1 MKVPRWLLLRLRPWL
16 AAWALLGLVL
26 PLAAPAQPAQA
37 RPRLAP
43 QPLVTLGVPATVP
56 IGADFSF
63 TVSFSNTS
71 GDPDDVGYGPIVDL
85 LFPRNG
91 ADGAAGTDTPDGIDF
106 VGASYLGLALPTAPV
121 VLTFPDDD
129 GAGPGT
135 TGCVDHPFYLDSSG
149 LPFQV
154 CGTAG
159 DRLVVLELPFGSFA
173 PGQPAVVLTI
183 DAALSNLADL
193 GTPLTLRARGGFRF
207 GADPLDNPCC
217 DLVIVDPSTPDGT
230 GWPSAT
236 VTPTLLTLSK
246 TYSGP
251 EDETATGPNFP
262 RRYTITVSIADGQTI
277 TNLEVS
283 DLLPPNMAYLGLVS
297 SSHDVVVAEPPV
309 GVPQN
314 PPDNRLAV
322 RFNAATGTAVV
333 VFEYFIPE
341 FDADGARVLPAAS
354 GDDRLAPNQAE
365 AVGDWTPL
373 DPRDAG
379 GTGNAV
385 AGGPGP
391 EHVLNLRSIAI
402 QKGAA
407 LVIDGGGAGPTPG
420 DTVEYTLTFQV
431 SDYFTFGDV
440 VVTDVLSD
448 GQRLVGT
455 PTLSV
460 GDRDGAVAGGF
471 TPGSDLLVDTSRFPP
486 AYGGSGAWGDGS
498 TVLTY
503 NVSQAMLALGAANGV
518 LTGGRAISPDAGP
531 ATGTIRFRT
540 EIQDE
545 FACTFPSGDR
555 SVDQGDLLNDAVTIA
570 GQVYDNATQAP
581 QAVPQFEDDGSGA
594 GVSIA
599 RGSVSKLIF
608 AVNGAPPAATVRVSP
623 GDEVTYR
630 IRYSM
635 PSSDVEDLYF
645 VDYLPLPVFRVTD
658 PDGDGAAGPAWAF
671 DPAPPGGI
679 PAAGTWSFGPADTF
693 SGPAGI
699 SGITP
704 ALAVDASSNSL
715 TFTYGNFDDPLN
727 QPSAIDLLFTLA
739 VTGDPFADGLF
750 LTNQVRQH
758 EGSTNSSDEQT
769 DVIIQIQI
777 AEPYLRI
784 TKGVMYTDQLAPPAL
799 FSPATTGP
807 VAFLDPTNSPRWAG
821 TISSDGL
828 DAAPVDSDLSGV
840 DAGDLVSFAI
850 VVENRGSSANGAF
863 DIRVVDT
870 LPDGF
875 EIPAGGLNLQ
885 VFRGDGTPVA
895 YTALGPNG
903 DERDLFTNV
912 DLGAGF
918 GQGLELV
925 DPGVEGACA
934 VYSPGS
940 GANLVILTYDLRLA
954 DDVGPRATLVN
965 TAGLTQYAS
974 REGGPSFIDPA
985 DTSFRDT
992 ATVTVADPALSKTL
1006 LGTNQAHTTGV
1017 NVAIGEM
1024 LQYQLLITVPEGV
1037 SPAVTLVDTL
1047 DLGLA
1052 FVSLDSLTPSSAA
1065 LTTDVAGG
1073 FPAVLSNA
1081 TISNVGGGEQNRG
1094 RRATLNFGTLTNSD
1108 LDNATAETLTLTYT
1122 VVVINGGSNDR
1133 GDQRNNNAVWTW
1145 SGGSVTAAAPN
1156 VRIVEPTLTVSKVAL
1171 PTEGDAGDL
1180 ITFTITLA
1188 HTGASNADAF
1198 EVALADVIPAR
1209 MTYVPGSLDCT
1220 LGVQDP
1226 LTCGEAGGV
1235 ISAAWPSFL
1244 DDGTSA
1250 VLTFQVTLD
1259 VTVVTGQ
1266 VLTNTAAVSWTSLPG
1281 DVTTA
1286 QTPNN
1291 LLSTERTGD
1300 TTDPG
1305 GADNDYRAS
1314 GSATVTIFAPG
1325 PVKAVAATS
1334 EGHTSAVSGVERVAI
1349 GEIVRF
1355 RLTARVHEGTSP
1367 DLRLVDALP
1376 AGLTFL
1382 DDGTARVAFVAD
1394 DPAGGIAS
1402 STLSGPG
1409 LLVSGDETSV
1419 DAITPTFVLP
1429 GSAILGGPFGEGADP
1444 TFALGTLLNSDD
1456 DDNEEFVVL
1465 EFNALTNNVA
1475 GNQAGVSRSNAFTVW
1490 VNGATVETSNAEAVV
1505 IAEPALTLVKAFT
1518 LAPVDAGDAV
1528 EFTLTATN
1536 ATGPNV
1542 AAAFDLRLTDT
1553 LDPNLTLT
1561 GVSVVAPGY
1570 AVVTDNSS
1578 LPGGVVDVRIDR
1590 LDPGDSVVVTVS
1602 AEVIALAA
1610 AGQQIPNTADVVY
1623 TSLPGPAGTQPNP
1636 TGSLTPGGSGA
1647 STGERD
1653 GSGGVN
1659 DYAASDAAD
1668 VTLAAP
1674 QIEKLTPDPALAPV
1688 GQVVVFNLR
1697 ARLPEGVTRDL
1708 VVIDDLPAGLEYVS
1722 HQVITSAAASGGLL
1736 TADFN
1741 GTLPA
1746 PAVTAP
1752 GGSGG
1757 DLTLDFGDA
1766 TTAADG
1772 LAENDQFLVRVSARL
1787 LNEAAVQN
1795 NATLT
1800 NIGRLTY
1807 TNPQTGTVTLS
1818 DQADLTV
1825 IEPELDLAKAVD
1837 DASPALG
1844 QELTYT
1850 LTLSHL
1856 GSSTADAFDLALSD
1870 VIPAGLTYVSGSLA
1884 HTAGLAPTTLAE
1896 AGGTVSATWNAFPL
1910 GSTSTL
1916 TYRVTVDLPP
1926 GANVGDVLTNDAAL
1940 TWTSLAGAV
1949 AGERTGAGGID
1960 DYRDADDVD
1969 VTVTGLD
1976 LQLVKTDGGVT
1987 AAPGDTITY
1996 TLTYRNVGNG
2006 AAAGVVISETVPDHT
2021 TFVGPVGWS
2030 CAAGAPAGSTCTYSV
2045 GALAA
2050 GAVASVDFTVQ
2061 VITPLPAG
2069 VELTANTA
2077 SITDDGSDGP
2087 EPTPDDN
2094 VASDTTP
2101 LVAAPDLAITK
2112 DDGVDTVAAGSLVT
2126 YTLAV
2131 RNNGDQDATGIEI
2144 TDTVPAGTAFVPA
2157 GSSPGWACA
2166 PDNSA
2171 GSACTLAVGDLDAGD
2186 EQSFTFRLQVLD
2198 PLPGGLTAI
2207 TNTAE
2212 VQDDGDNGDDPT
2224 PDDNRATDVDSIVEA
2239 PANLAKALIATSQ
2252 LHTAGLDAAIGE
2264 IFTYQISLSLPAG
2277 TQAAMTLTDVL
2288 DRGMAFVECVSILGD
2303 PGLTTSLPGG
2313 FGDACN
2319 APTNPTVAPEPGGSV
2334 ELIDQGRR
2342 VVFELGDVANPGP
2355 ENRSLVIS
2363 YRAVVLDAVP
2373 VVRGVTLGNAVEWVW
2388 SGGTLAAAGPAVTAV
2403 EPTLTL
2409 EKTAS
2414 PTVALPGTVITFT
2427 LRVGTDP
2434 TSDAD
2439 AFDLLLTDSV
2449 PVGLTY
2455 LPGSLA
2461 WTGVGVAPD
2470 TIDDSD
2476 PIELRAG
2483 WDAFPIGSESELR
2496 YQATLGALGPGSGV
2510 SNEALLEWTSL
2521 PDDDVAAPFSLS
2533 PFNALA
2539 TERYYDPPD
2548 PANVY
2553 GVIARAEVRVP
2564 ALPATGFAPG
2574 RVTALPQAPPAAPPV
2589 RGGAIALSI
2598 PALGVRVPVVGVPTG
2613 EEGWDLTWLGAEA
2626 GYLEGTAY
2634 PTLSGNT
2641 ALTGHVYLPDGRPGP
2656 FIGLGDLRWGD
2667 TLVLEAGGVRYLYQV
2682 RQVAVVA
2689 PDDLSALRHET
2700 LDWLTLITCQGYDP
2714 ALDGYRWRV
2723 VVRAV
2728 RIGIE

>member
-1 MKVPRWLLLRLRPWL
+1 MRGPRRLLLRLRPWL
-16 AAWALLGLVL
+16 AALTLLGLGL
-26 PLAAPAQPAQA
+26 PVAAPPREAQA

-43 QPLVTLGVPATVP
+43 QPSVSLGVPGAVL
-56 IGADFSF
+56 IGADFTF
-63 TVSFSNTS
+63 TVTFSNTS
-71 GDPDDVGYGPIVDL
+71 GDPNDVGYGPIVDL

-106 VGASYLGLALPTAPV
+106 VGASYLGLPLPSAPV

-135 TGCVDHPFYLDSSG
+135 TGCVDHPFYRDTSN
-149 LPFQV
+149 LPLQV

-173 PGQPAVVLTI
+173 PGQPPVELTI
-183 DAALSNLADL
+183 DASLSNLADL
-193 GTPLTLRARGGFRF
+193 GAPLTLRARGGFRF

-246 TYSGP
+246 AYSGP
-251 EDETATGPNFP
+251 EDETATGPNYP
-262 RRYTITVSIADGQTI
+262 RRYTITVDIADGQTI
-277 TNLEVS
+277 DNLEIS
-283 DLLPPNMAYLGLVS
+283 DLLPPTMAYLGLVS

-322 RFNAATGTAVV
+322 RFNTAAGSASVT
-333 VFEYFIPE
+333 FEYFIPE

-354 GDDRLAPNQAE
+354 GDDRLAENQAE

-379 GTGNAV
+379 GVDNAT

-407 LVIDGGGAGPTPG
+407 LAIDLNGAGPTPG

-440 VVTDVLSD
+440 VVTDVLGD

-455 PTLSV
+455 PTLNA

-471 TPGSDLLVDTSRFPP
+471 TIGSDLIVDTSRFPP
-486 AYGGSGAWGDGS
+486 AYGGSGACGDGS
-498 TVLTY
+498 TVLNF

-518 LTGGRAISPDAGP
+518 LTGGRAIAPDAGP
-531 ATGTIRFRT
+531 ATGTIRFRA

-555 SVDQGDLLNDAVTIA
+555 SVDQGDLLDDAVTIE
-570 GQVYDNATQAP
+570 GEVYDNATQAP
-581 QAVPQFEDDGSGA
+581 QAVPQFEADGSGA

-599 RGSVSKLIF
+599 RGSVSKDIF

-679 PAAGTWSFGPADTF
+679 PAAGSWSFGPTDTF

-704 ALAVDASSNSL
+704 ALTIDAPSNSL
-715 TFTYGNFDDPLN
+715 TFTYGTFDDPLN
-727 QPSAIDLLFTLA
+727 QPSAVDLLFTLA

-777 AEPYLRI
+777 AEPLLRI
-784 TKGVMYTDQLAPPAL
+784 TKGVIYTDQLAPPAL
-799 FSPATTGP
+799 FTPATTGP
-807 VAFLDPTNSPRWAG
+807 LAFLDPSNSPRWSGAITSAG
-821 TISSDGL
+821 LAG
-828 DAAPVDSDLSGV
+828 APIDSDLSGV

-875 EIPAGGLNLQ
+875 EIPVGGLNLQ

-895 YTALGPNG
+895 YSPLGPNG
-903 DERDLFTNV
+903 DERDLFTNA
-912 DLGAGF
+912 DFGAGF

-925 DPGVEGACA
+925 DPGLEGACA
-934 VYSPGS
+934 VYSPDS

-954 DDVGPRATLVN
+954 DDVGPRASLVN

-974 REGGPSFIDPA
+974 REGGPSFIDPG

-992 ATVTVADPALSKTL
+992 ATVTVADPALEKSML
-1006 LGTNQAHTTGV
+1006 STNQPHTAGV

-1024 LQYQLLITVPEGV
+1024 LQYELVITVPEGV
-1037 SPAVTLVDTL
+1037 SPDVTLVDTL
-1047 DLGLA
+1047 DQGLA

-1065 LTTDVAGG
+1065 LSTDAPGG
-1073 FPAVLSNA
+1073 FPAVLSSA
-1081 TISNVGGGEQNRG
+1081 TIGNVGAGELNRG
-1094 RRATLNFGTLTNSD
+1094 RRVTFNFGTLTNSD
-1108 LDNATAETLTLTYT
+1108 LDNATPETLTLTYT

-1133 GDQRNNNAVWTW
+1133 GDQRNNSAVWTW
-1145 SGGSVTAAAPN
+1145 SGGSVTTAAPN
-1156 VRIVEPTLTVSKVAL
+1156 VRIVEPTLVVTKTAL

-1180 ITFTITLA
+1180 ITFTVTLA
-1188 HTGASNADAF
+1188 HTGPSNADAF
-1198 EVALADVIPAR
+1198 DVVLSDVIPAR

-1226 LTCGEAGGV
+1226 LTCSEAGGV

-1244 DDGTSA
+1244 DDGTNA

-1266 VLTNTAAVSWTSLPG
+1266 VLTNTAAVTWTSLPG
-1281 DVTTA
+1281 DVTTP
-1286 QTPNN
+1286 QTANN

-1300 TTDPG
+1300 TANPG

-1325 PVKAVAATS
+1325 PAKAVAATS
-1334 EGHTSAVSGVERVAI
+1334 EAHTAAVGGVERVAI

-1394 DPAGGIAS
+1394 GPGGGITS

-1409 LLVSGDETSV
+1409 LLVSGDETTV
-1419 DAITPTFVLP
+1419 DTIVPTFVLP
-1429 GSAILGGPFGEGADP
+1429 GSAILGGPFVEGTDP

-1456 DDNEEFVVL
+1456 DEDQEFVVL
-1465 EFNALTNNVA
+1465 EFNALVNNSA
-1475 GNQAGVSRSNAFTVW
+1475 GNQAGVSRANAFTVW
-1490 VNGATVETSNAEAVV
+1490 VNGAAVETSESEAVV
-1505 IAEPALTLVKAFT
+1505 IAEPSLTLVKAFT
-1518 LAPVDAGDAV
+1518 LEPVDAGDAV

-1536 ATGPNV
+1536 ASGPNV

-1553 LDPNLTLT
+1553 LDSNLTLT
-1561 GVSVVAPGY
+1561 GVAVSAPGY
-1570 AVVTDNSS
+1570 AVVTDSSS
-1578 LPGGVVDVRIDR
+1578 LPGGLVDVRIDR

-1602 AEVIALAA
+1602 AEVVALAA
-1610 AGQQIPNTADVVY
+1610 AGQNIPNTADLVY
-1623 TSLPGPAGTQPNP
+1623 TSLPGLAGTQPNP
-1636 TGSLTPGGSGA
+1636 TGSITPGAGGA

-1659 DYAASDAAD
+1659 DYAVSDTAD
-1668 VTLAAP
+1668 VTLVAP
-1674 QIEKLTPDPALAPV
+1674 QIEKLTPDPSAAPV

-1697 ARLPEGVTRDL
+1697 VRLPEGVTRDL
-1708 VVIDDLPAGLEYVS
+1708 VVTDDLPAGMEYVS
-1722 HQVITSAAASGGLL
+1722 HQVITAAAASGGLL

-1746 PAVTAP
+1746 PSVTAP

-1772 LAENDQFLVRVSARL
+1772 LTDNDRFLVRVSARL

-1795 NATLT
+1795 GATLT
-1800 NIGRLTY
+1800 NIGRLSY
-1807 TNPQTGTVTLS
+1807 TNPQTGTATLS
-1818 DQADLTV
+1818 DQADLDV
-1825 IEPELDLAKAVD
+1825 IEPELDLGKSVD

-1844 QELTYT
+1844 QEITYT
-1850 LTLSHL
+1850 LTLAHL
-1856 GSSTADAFDLALSD
+1856 PGSTAGAFDLALSD
-1870 VIPAGLTYVSGSLA
+1870 VIPSGLTYVSGSLA
-1884 HTAGLAPTTLAE
+1884 HTAGLAPTTLGE
-1896 AGGTVSATWNAFPL
+1896 AGGTITAAWSAFPL

-1916 TYRVTVDLPP
+1916 TYRATVDLPP
-1926 GANVGDVLTNDAAL
+1926 GANVGDVLINDAAL
-1940 TWTSLAGAV
+1940 TWTSLAGVV

-1960 DYRDADDVD
+1960 DYRDAEEVD

-1976 LQLVKTDGGVT
+1976 LQLEKTDGGAT

-2006 AAAGVVISETVPDHT
+2006 PAAGVVITETVPAHT
-2021 TFVGPVGWS
+2021 TFAGPASWS
-2030 CAAGAPAGSTCTYSV
+2030 CAVGAPAGTTCTYNV

-2050 GAVASVDFTVQ
+2050 GAEGTVDFAVQ

-2069 VELTANTA
+2069 VDETVNTA

-2094 VASDTTP
+2094 LASDATP
-2101 LVAAPDLAITK
+2101 LVAAPDLAVSK
-2112 DDGVDTVAAGSLVT
+2112 DDGVDTVAAGSLLS
-2126 YTLAV
+2126 YTLSV
-2131 RNNGDQDATGIEI
+2131 RNNGDQDATGVEI
-2144 TDTVPAGTAFVPA
+2144 TDTIPAGTTFVPA
-2157 GSSPGWACA
+2157 GSSPGWTCA
-2166 PDNSA
+2166 PDNNA
-2171 GSACTLAVGDLDAGD
+2171 GSVCTLAVGDLDAGD
-2186 EQSFTFRLQVLD
+2186 EQVFTFRLQVLD
-2198 PLPGGLTAI
+2198 PLPGGLTSIA
-2207 TNTAE
+2207 NTAE
-2212 VQDDGDNGDDPT
+2212 VQDDGTNGADPN
-2224 PDDNRATDVDSIVEA
+2224 PDDNSATDVDNIVEA
-2239 PANLAKALIATSQ
+2239 PANLSKALIASSQ
-2252 LHTAGLDAAIGE
+2252 AHTAGQDAAIGE

-2277 TQAAMTLTDVL
+2277 TQAGMTLTDVL
-2288 DRGMAFVECVSILGD
+2288 DRGLAFVECVAITAEA
-2303 PGLTTSLPGG
+2303 GLTTSLPGG
-2313 FGDACN
+2313 FDDACN
-2319 APTNPTVAPEPGGSV
+2319 APANPTVAAEPGASL

-2342 VVFELGDVANPGP
+2342 VVFDLGDVANPGP
-2355 ENRSLVIS
+2355 ENRSLAIS

-2373 VVRGVTLGNAVEWVW
+2373 VVRGVSLSNAVEWAW
-2388 SGGTLAAAGPAVTAV
+2388 TGGALAAAAPAVTAV

-2414 PTVALPGTVITFT
+2414 PTVAAPGAVITFT
-2427 LRVGTDP
+2427 LRIGTDP

-2439 AFDLLLTDSV
+2439 AFDLLLRDSV
-2449 PVGLTY
+2449 PTGLTY

-2461 WTGVGVAPD
+2461 WTGLGLAPD
-2470 TIDDSD
+2470 LIDDSD
-2476 PIELRAG
+2476 PTELRAG
-2483 WDAFPIGSESELR
+2483 WDAFPLGSESELQ
-2496 YQATLGALGPGSGV
+2496 YQATLGAIGAGSGV

-2521 PDDDVAAPFSLS
+2521 PDDDVSAPFSLS

-2539 TERYYDPPD
+2539 TERYYDPGD

-2553 GVIARAEVRVP
+2553 GVTARAQVRVP

-2574 RVTALPQAPPAAPPV
+2574 RVTPLPPAPPAAPPL
-2589 RGGAIALSI
+2589 RGGSIVLAI
-2598 PALGVRVPVVGVPTG
+2598 PALDVRVPVVGVPTG
-2613 EEGWDLTWLGAEA
+2613 AEGWDLTWLGAQA
-2626 GYLEGTAY
+2626 GYLEGTAF

-2641 ALTGHVYLPDGRPGP
+2641 ALTAHVYLPDGRPGP
-2656 FIGLGDLRWGD
+2656 FRDLGELRWGD
-2667 TLVLEAGGVRYLYQV
+2667 TLVLEAGGVRYIYQV

-2689 PDDLSALRHET
+2689 PEDLSALRHET
-2700 LDWLTLITCQGYDP
+2700 LDWLTLITCQGYDER
-2714 ALDGYRWRV
+2714 LEGYRWRV

-2728 RIGIE
+2728 RLAIE